1 MLESMIGTLLGG
13 VFRLLP
19 EFLTWLDKKDERKHE
34 LAMFDRQLEADKL
47 KVEAQQKLVETEG
60 SIKLEQADI
69 EAIVAATKEQGKLTG
84 VKWVDA
90 FSAAIRPL
98 MALQWLIILWPVVVV
113 AGFILAVQLGADPLV
128 AVKQVFGPEEK
139 ALATSI
145 ASFWLV
151 DRTLRKLGK

>member
-1 MLESMIGTLLGG
+1 MMESMIGTLLGG
-13 VFRLLP
+13 AFRLMP
-19 EFLTWLDKKDERKHE
+19 ELMSWLDKKDERKHE
-34 LAMFDRQLEADKL
+34 LAMFDKQLESDKL
-47 KVEAQQKLVETEG
+47 KVEAQQKLVELEG
-60 SIKLEQADI
+60 DIKLEQADI

-98 MALQWLIILWPVVVV
+98 MALQWLIVLWPAVVV
-113 AGFILAVQLGADPLV
+113 AGFVLAVKFGTDPLV
-128 AVKQVFGPEEK
+128 AIRQMFGPEEK

-151 DRTLRKLGK
+151 DRTLRKLPK